1 MHIIDRTETVVYIII
16 EYTIMGESSRKE
28 KNLKNAEL
36 LSIGT
41 VSRLSGVH
49 IKSLRYYDRLGI
61 LRPAYTDP
69 DTGYRYYTFPQLSVI
84 DAIKMCVELDI
95 PLKNFTNFIDED
107 GRRIRYAELFNYGR
121 QIAEEKQR
129 RIEEGLAFIDE
140 AQKEISRT
148 AAYLGKSETM
158 ECVLPEREWFID
170 GCKEPKG
177 REDYARQLTKLMLE
191 AEKQGFSIGYELG
204 IFHLYRGGEKK
215 AYLFVDVQGGCPTEC
230 ENFFRVPESTYLCRQ
245 TSRGSIE
252 QSKEAFLEIGWE
264 NYTGIVVETELFT
277 GEFDFEQPVYELQC
291 LKNRMDYPF
300 CRR

>member
-1 MHIIDRTETVVYIII
+1 MRKIDRTETVVYIII
-16 EYTIMGESSRKE
+16 EYTIMGESRRKE
-28 KNLKNAEL
+28 KKLKNAEL

-69 DTGYRYYTFPQLSVI
+69 ETGYRYYTFPQLSVI

-95 PLKNFTNFIDED
+95 PLKNFTNFMDED
-107 GRRIRYAELFNYGR
+107 GRRIRYAELLNYGR

-129 RIEEGLAFIDE
+129 RIKEGLAFIDE

-148 AAYLGKSETM
+148 AAYRERGETM
-158 ECVLPEREWFID
+158 ECVLPEREWFIAD
-170 GCKEPKG
+170 CKEAKG
-177 REDYARQLTKLMLE
+177 KEDYSYQLTRLMLE

-204 IFHLYRGGEKK
+204 IFHLYQEGKRK
-215 AYLFVDVQGGCPTEC
+215 AYLFVDVQRECPTEC
-230 ENFFRVPESTYLCRQ
+230 ESFFRVPESKYLCKQ
-245 TSRGSIE
+245 TDRGSIE
-252 QSKEAFLEIGWE
+252 YTQEAFPEISWE

-277 GEFDFEQPVYELQC
+277 GEFYFERPVYELQC
-291 LKNRMDYPF
+291 LKP
-300 CRR
+300 